1 MEVNGKLQHS
11 VKAKLTPHIPLY
23 PLSIHTCFKTKK
35 THSFAWPQI
44 HLMLLGVAGLETI
57 EIVHG
62 SLGSTSSKLLG
73 PGSLLPL
80 VVDLSYSSLASSNP
94 TLLESLGDSIGF
106 STARHRDH
114 EVSEVQTS
122 DLCLKEG
129 TDTKQRSAVS

>member
-1 MEVNGKLQHS
+1 
-11 VKAKLTPHIPLY
+11 
-23 PLSIHTCFKTKK
+23 
-35 THSFAWPQI
+35 
-44 HLMLLGVAGLETI
+44 MLLGVTGLETI

-80 VVDLSYSSLASSNP
+80 VVDLSCSSFASPNP

-106 STARHRDH
+106 STALQRDH
-114 EVSEVQTS
+114 EVSEVQTR
-122 DLCLKEG
+122 DLCLREG